1 MCGRF
6 TQQRSDHELA
16 EWFEAEQL
24 VDDPGGRFN
33 VAPTDPVSIVV
44 EKDERRAITAYRWG
58 LVPFWAKDRSI
69 GQKMINARAE
79 TLATNNAFR
88 DSFAHQRCLV
98 PADGFYEWRRDP
110 GRRQPFV
117 IHRLDG
123 APFAFAGLWAGWK
136 DRETGEVLRTMT
148 IVTTGAN
155 ELMAPIHDRMP
166 VVLAPEDWDRWLDP
180 SLEDIGEL
188 QGLLVPAPDAGLEV
202 YPVETLVNNVR
213 NNGPE
218 LIVPLALT
226 RAGAAM
232 ASGADPDARALRRA
246 RDSRGSPGP

>member
-16 EWFEAEQL
+16 EWFEAEAL

-44 EKDERRAITAYRWG
+44 EKDDRRAITAYRWG

-69 GQKMINARAE
+69 GARLINARAE
-79 TLATNNAFR
+79 TLAESNAFR
-88 DSFAHQRCLV
+88 ESFERRRCLV

-117 IHRLDG
+117 FRRVDG
-123 APFAFAGLWAGWK
+123 APLAFAGLWSGWRDK
-136 DRETGEVLRTMT
+136 ATGEVLRTMT

-166 VVLAPEDWDRWLDP
+166 VVLAPEAWSMWLDP
-180 SLEDIGEL
+180 MLEDIAEL
-188 QGLLVPAPDAGLEV
+188 HRLLVPAPEQDLEAYAV
-202 YPVETLVNNVR
+202 DTLVNNVR

-218 LIVPLALT
+218 LIVPLGSIPAGLATSVRVDPPGLFDALEPT
-226 RAGAAM
+226 ERPA
-232 ASGADPDARALRRA
+232 
-246 RDSRGSPGP
+246 